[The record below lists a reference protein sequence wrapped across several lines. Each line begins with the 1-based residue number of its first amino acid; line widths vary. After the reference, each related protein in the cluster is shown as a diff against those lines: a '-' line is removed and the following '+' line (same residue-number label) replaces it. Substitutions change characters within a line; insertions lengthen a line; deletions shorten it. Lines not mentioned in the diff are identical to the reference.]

1 MKTLHLSLIIIVILV
16 VSIISYAMFF
26 SQPFTVKTDQDTY
39 LSGKAITVSGNV
51 GLVHDNA
58 HSVFIQTFSP
68 DGYKYKSYQASL
80 IDSSNVYSYSIPT
93 ENWGVTGK
101 YVIKII
107 YDNQTATTSVN
118 FIHPNPMGFRE
129 TSEG

>member
-1 MKTLHLSLIIIVILV
+1 
-16 VSIISYAMFF
+16 MFF

-51 GLVHDNA
+51 GLVHDNI